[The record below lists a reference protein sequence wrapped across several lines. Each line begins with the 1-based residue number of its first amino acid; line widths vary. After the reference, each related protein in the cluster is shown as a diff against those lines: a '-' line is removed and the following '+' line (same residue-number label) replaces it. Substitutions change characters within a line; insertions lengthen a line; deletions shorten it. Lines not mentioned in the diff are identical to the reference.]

1 MLRPGYNSTPTDL
14 SSHSDAPS
22 SSLSTATDAHLSTSP
37 SSRTSP
43 LPSSSRLKPAT
54 NPPSSQS
61 SSPFVRSIGH
71 IFKGMMRESKHSGG
85 PGGRGGANDDDDLSN
100 NGKAKG
106 GMFGREGTLFGF
118 PPRILLFF
126 SLLLTIL
133 YLTGALS
140 LPGHSY
146 TNHSSTPH
154 GVTHSH
160 LLTPHDYLNA
170 SLSEPAPFPFCPLYG
185 PGDEVANR
193 RGQVNLLKT
202 RLHTGTGARV
212 QKVVRKALS
221 GAPLTISV
229 LGASVSACH
238 GAGDDPI
245 SVKCYPSKFFS
256 WWNDVFP
263 HPASELTNGATRK
276 MDSSYFAF
284 CSEHHLPDKTDLVI
298 LEFDAADPND
308 PEWMAHYE
316 LLVRSIL
323 VRPDQ
328 PAIIALG
335 HFSPQVQSQH
345 GYVGPELLHNIVAQF
360 YDIPHI
366 SVKGLI
372 YQEYMNNPEEAR
384 KAYYADPILANAAGH
399 DLIADVL
406 ISYMESQI
414 CLGWAAAMGH
424 GFDVPA
430 ASPDSIDSGSG
441 GAHLLGGVGLR
452 KGMTGPGQ
460 SKSDGDSTDPHA
472 AYYAALRVPSA
483 RLGDRPSDVKDF
495 REVEPFC
502 VSANDLINPLP
513 PSLFYGSGWHAH
525 HPEKGDNDDK
535 HYWYAEQPT
544 SRLRVPVKIGAGEVG
559 IYYLQ
564 SPEDRPLG
572 NALCWV
578 DDNVGG
584 GVELSG
590 TADVYDVVPTL
601 VMIDKGVGKGSHFIE
616 CQLMGEEGKPS
627 PPFKILGIFTT

>member
-1 MLRPGYNSTPTDL
+1 M
-14 SSHSDAPS
+14 
-22 SSLSTATDAHLSTSP
+22 
-37 SSRTSP
+37 
-43 LPSSSRLKPAT
+43 
-54 NPPSSQS
+54 
-61 SSPFVRSIGH
+61 
-71 IFKGMMRESKHSGG
+71 
-85 PGGRGGANDDDDLSN
+85 
-100 NGKAKG
+100 
-106 GMFGREGTLFGF
+106 
-118 PPRILLFF
+118 
-126 SLLLTIL
+126 
-133 YLTGALS
+133 
-140 LPGHSY
+140 
-146 TNHSSTPH
+146 
-154 GVTHSH
+154 
-160 LLTPHDYLNA
+160 
-170 SLSEPAPFPFCPLYG
+170 
-185 PGDEVANR
+185 
-193 RGQVNLLKT
+193 
-202 RLHTGTGARV
+202 
-212 QKVVRKALS
+212 
-221 GAPLTISV
+221 
-229 LGASVSACH
+229 
-238 GAGDDPI
+238 
-245 SVKCYPSKFFS
+245 
-256 WWNDVFP
+256 FP

-284 CSEHHLPDKTDLVI
+284 CSEHHLPDRTDLVI

-328 PAIIALG
+328 PAVIALG

-360 YDIPHI
+360 YDVPHI
-366 SVKGLI
+366 RSVQAPVCALVTLVADIDPLLFHTRSVKGLI
-372 YQEYMNNPEEAR
+372 YPEYMTNPEETR
-384 KAYYADPILANAAGH
+384 KAYYTDPILANPAGH

-430 ASPDSIDSGSG
+430 ASPDSVDSASG

-452 KGMTGPGQ
+452 KGMTNPGQ
-460 SKSDGDSTDPHA
+460 AKQDTDSSDPHA

-483 RLGDRPSDVKDF
+483 RLGDRPSEVKDF

-525 HPEKGDNDDK
+525 HPNKGDQEDK

-564 SPEDRPLG
+564 SPEKSALG

-578 DDNVGG
+578 DDNVAG

-590 TADVYDVVPTL
+590 TADVSDVVPTL
-601 VMIDKGVGKGSHFIE
+601 VMIDKGVAKGSHFVE
-616 CQLMGEEGKPS
+616 CQLMGEEGKPVS
-627 PPFKILGIFTT
+627 PGRSSSCASPRTSGS